1 MRNVCGAQN
10 DPALFHVNA
19 RMLACSFSCC
29 LASQRQF
36 SADVIVCSGM
46 RGDGKR
52 WRLASQRL
60 PCQCW
65 RGGSDDEQCAPGQ
78 GQEKYKGMTNG
89 NSISQGRG

>member
-52 WRLASQRL
+52 YHAGAVAVMMSSVHLVKVRKSTRVRPTAT
-60 PCQCW
+60 PFH
-65 RGGSDDEQCAPGQ
+65 
-78 GQEKYKGMTNG
+78 KGEVRDG
-89 NSISQGRG
+89 NNK